1 MARKP
6 KQRPAEIGRRQKAS
20 GQDSGSANISADQS
34 GKKRRSF
41 WGFIVYWL
49 IVLGLWVGIGLGGLV
64 GYYAMDLPDTAELW
78 QVENR
83 PEFRFYGDGETLLA
97 RRGRLN
103 GRPLLYEDLPPDL
116 VNAVISIEDRRFWD
130 HFGLDPRGFAR
141 AMFNNIRAGAM
152 VQGGSTLTQQL
163 AKNVFLTPD
172 RTIKRKVQE
181 LLLAFWLEA
190 QLSKE
195 EILALYMNRVYFG
208 AGAYGVHAAAETY
221 YDRPVQELS
230 LGEAAILAG
239 LLKAPSRLAPNR
251 NPDGAKARAKLVLQ
265 AMVDNGAISQSRLA
279 AAPLASV
286 QIVTRSSD
294 TAHYAIDWAL
304 EQLPEYVGRPRS
316 DLDIV
321 TTINPALQ
329 LAAERAA
336 QNILKNYGG
345 NGKASQ
351 VAMVVMTPQGQIRA
365 LVGGKSYRESQY
377 NRAIMSKR
385 QPGSAFK
392 PIIYLA
398 GLEKGMTPD
407 TIFTDEPFTVE
418 GWTPSNYSDEYLG
431 DVTMRESLAKS
442 VNTVAAQISERAGRD
457 HVIDVAR
464 RLGVTSYLASQP
476 SIALGVF
483 ELSLLELTSVY
494 ATLAQDGFKT
504 FPHIIDQVVSHAGSV
519 LYERK
524 AGALLP
530 VIQADH
536 VAAIRD
542 MLEYSVENG
551 TGKRAQ
557 LDGIRVGGKTGTSQ
571 NWRDAWFIG
580 YTPDLVA
587 GVWVGNDDGTPMNRV
602 AGSSLPAMI
611 WHDFME
617 ARLEFMPAPVEG
629 ESQPKAKRKGLF
641 NWLFGD

>member
-1 MARKP
+1 MARTP
-6 KQRPAEIGRRQKAS
+6 KQQPAQP
-20 GQDSGSANISADQS
+20 ADKPT
-34 GKKRRSF
+34 KKRRSF
-41 WGFIVYWL
+41 WRVTFYWL
-49 IVLGLWVGIGLGGLV
+49 IVLGLWAGIGISGLV
-64 GYYAMDLPDTAELW
+64 VYYALDLPDTAELW
-78 QVENR
+78 QAENR

-103 GRPLLYEDLPPDL
+103 GRPLLYRDLPSDL
-116 VNAVISIEDRRFWD
+116 VNAVISIEDRRYWD
-130 HFGLDPRGFAR
+130 HFGIDPRGFAR
-141 AMFNNIRAGAM
+141 AMFSNLRAGAM

-172 RTIKRKVQE
+172 RTVKRKVQE
-181 LLLAFWLEA
+181 LLLAFWMEA
-190 QLSKE
+190 NLSKE

-221 YDRPVQELS
+221 YARPVQELS

-251 NPDGAKARAKLVLQ
+251 NPEGAKDRARLVLQ
-265 AMVDNGAISQSRLA
+265 AMVDNGVITADRLA
-279 AAPLASV
+279 TDPLASV

-294 TAHYAIDWAL
+294 TAHYAIDWAM

-365 LVGGKSYRESQY
+365 LVGGRSYSKSQY

-392 PIIYLA
+392 PIVYLA
-398 GLEKGMTPD
+398 GLEAGMTPD
-407 TIFTDEPFTVE
+407 TLFTDEPFTVE
-418 GWTPSNYSDEYLG
+418 GWTPRNYSDEYLG
-431 DVTMRESLAKS
+431 EVTMRQSLAKS
-442 VNTVAAQISERAGRD
+442 VNTIAVQISEQAGRD
-457 HVIDVAR
+457 QVIDVAR
-464 RLGVTSYLASQP
+464 RLGVTSYLAPHP
-476 SIALGVF
+476 SIALGAF

-494 ATLAQDGFKT
+494 ATIAQDGFKT
-504 FPHIIDQVVSHAGSV
+504 FPYIIDQVVSHAGSV

-530 VIQADH
+530 VISSDN
-536 VAAIRD
+536 VAQMRD

-551 TGKRAQ
+551 TGKRAR
-557 LDGIRVGGKTGTSQ
+557 LEGIRVGGKTGTSQ
-571 NWRDAWFIG
+571 NWRDAWFVG
-580 YTPDLVA
+580 TTPDLVA
-587 GVWVGNDDGTPMNRV
+587 GVWVGNDDGSPMNRV

-617 ARLEFMPAPVEG
+617 ARLEFMPAPTKG
-629 ESQPKAKRKGLF
+629 SAKPEKERKGLF

>member
-1 MARKP
+1 MARTP
-6 KQRPAEIGRRQKAS
+6 KQQPAQP
-20 GQDSGSANISADQS
+20 ADKPT
-34 GKKRRSF
+34 KKRRSF
-41 WGFIVYWL
+41 WRVTFYWL
-49 IVLGLWVGIGLGGLV
+49 IVLGLWAGIGISGLV
-64 GYYAMDLPDTAELW
+64 VYYALDLPDTAELW

-103 GRPLLYEDLPPDL
+103 GRPLLYRDLPSDL
-116 VNAVISIEDRRFWD
+116 VNAVISIEDRRYWD
-130 HFGLDPRGFAR
+130 HFGIDPRGFAR
-141 AMFNNIRAGAM
+141 AMFSNLRAGAM

-172 RTIKRKVQE
+172 RTVKRKVQE
-181 LLLAFWLEA
+181 LLLAFWMEA
-190 QLSKE
+190 NLSKE

-221 YDRPVQELS
+221 YARPVQELS

-251 NPDGAKARAKLVLQ
+251 NPEGAKDRARLVLQ
-265 AMVDNGAISQSRLA
+265 AMVDNGVITADRLA
-279 AAPLASV
+279 TDPLASV

-294 TAHYAIDWAL
+294 TAHYAIDWAM

-365 LVGGKSYRESQY
+365 LVGGRSYSKSQY

-392 PIIYLA
+392 PIVYLA
-398 GLEKGMTPD
+398 GLEAGMTPD
-407 TIFTDEPFTVE
+407 TLFTDEPFTVE
-418 GWTPSNYSDEYLG
+418 GWTPRNYSDEYLG
-431 DVTMRESLAKS
+431 EVTMRQSLAKS
-442 VNTVAAQISERAGRD
+442 VNTIAVQISEQAGRD
-457 HVIDVAR
+457 QVIDVAR
-464 RLGVTSYLASQP
+464 RLGVTSYLAPHP
-476 SIALGVF
+476 SIALGAF

-494 ATLAQDGFKT
+494 ATIAQDGFKT
-504 FPHIIDQVVSHAGSV
+504 FPYIIDQVVSHAGSV

-530 VIQADH
+530 VISSDN
-536 VAAIRD
+536 VAQMRD

-551 TGKRAQ
+551 TGKRAR
-557 LDGIRVGGKTGTSQ
+557 LEGIRVGGKTGTSQ
-571 NWRDAWFIG
+571 NWRDAWFVG
-580 YTPDLVA
+580 TTPDLVA
-587 GVWVGNDDGTPMNRV
+587 GVWVGNDDGSPMNRV

-617 ARLEFMPAPVEG
+617 ARLEFMPAPTKG
-629 ESQPKAKRKGLF
+629 SAKPEKERKGLF